1 MGSVNSVSAPR
12 PERPAGG
19 APAVDGTPLAR
30 LFAIAYRSLIDG
42 LHERLAA
49 RGWRDVRPNYGFV
62 LLAARGSGIQAS
74 EIAALM
80 GISKQAAS
88 KLVESMELAGY
99 LRRDPHADDL
109 RAKVVTL
116 TPLGDELLSAV
127 EEIYTELEDEWVA
140 ILDRDRVDALRS
152 TLTTVLRA
160 SHGGRL
166 PPIRPV

>member
-1 MGSVNSVSAPR
+1 MGAVSPAAR
-12 PERPAGG
+12 PQPEPGG
-19 APAVDGTPLAR
+19 AARAGDGIPLAR
-30 LFAIAYRSLIDG
+30 LFAIAYRSLIDD

-49 RGWRDVRPNYGFV
+49 RGWRNVRQNYGFV

-88 KLVESMELAGY
+88 KLVEAMEQAGY

-116 TPLGDELLSAV
+116 TGRGDELLAAV
-127 EEIYTELEDEWVA
+127 EEIYAELEDEWVA
-140 ILDRDRVDALRS
+140 ILDRARVDALRCD
-152 TLTTVLRA
+152 LTTVLRA
-160 SHGGRL
+160 PHGGRL

>member
-1 MGSVNSVSAPR
+1 VSAVPR
-12 PERPAGG
+12 PEPNGDPPAGI
-19 APAVDGTPLAR
+19 GTPLAR
-30 LFAIAYRSLIDG
+30 LFAIANRSLIDD

-49 RGWRDVRPNYGFV
+49 RGWRNVRPNYGFV

-88 KLVESMELAGY
+88 KLVEAMEQAGY

-109 RAKVVTL
+109 RAKLVTL
-116 TPLGDELLSAV
+116 TGLGDDLLAEV
-127 EEIYTELEDEWVA
+127 EQIYAELEDEWAA

-152 TLTTVLRA
+152 DLTTVLRA
-160 SHGGRL
+160 THGGRL